1 MEIYYDGNVYGI
13 RWKVYDSNN
22 QLVQQFEKIYSK
34 KMTKQDVEIVKIE
47 YYKLTDLQLSNI
59 KFSVYTTY
67 GEGELMGW
75 VNYDKHII
83 DIFLDIH

>member
-1 MEIYYDGNVYGI
+1 
-13 RWKVYDSNN
+13 
-22 QLVQQFEKIYSK
+22 
-34 KMTKQDVEIVKIE
+34 MTKQDIEIVKIE
-47 YYKLTDLQLSNI
+47 YYKLTDLQLSNT

-83 DIFLDIH
+83 DTFLGIH